1 MNSWQKIFEFISLKM
16 LSKFQKQLSENLPFL
31 KEKKLLLAISGGID
45 SVVLAYLLQQLDY
58 DISLAHCNFK
68 LRGSESDDDEEFI
81 RNFASKNDLEL
92 FVTSFDT
99 ESFAKDHKLSIQVAA
114 RQLRYIWF
122 HQLLQENNLDYIV
135 TAHHLDDNLETF
147 LINFTRGTGLEGLTG
162 IPVQNDKIVRPLLNF
177 SREEIEEF
185 ASENKIEWR
194 EDSSNA
200 SDKYLRNKLR
210 HDVIPILK
218 SLNPSF
224 LNSFQDTLKYLEQAK
239 SLTDD
244 ASVLVYKQVVTE
256 KNGQKFFRLF
266 DLKRLPN
273 YEAYLFQWLQP
284 FGFTAWKDISNL
296 TEAQSGKFIL
306 SDKYRLLKDRDFL
319 ILEEI
324 PKVDVMIYEIEA
336 DDEISIPIKLKTET
350 VSEAEKSNN
359 STEIYV
365 DKEKLKF
372 PLTIRKWQEGDYFCP
387 AGIDGKKKVSKYFKD
402 EKMSLSEKENTW
414 LLLSENEIVWIIGK
428 RQDRKFYTEN
438 TTTPVLKIAL
448 L

>member
-1 MNSWQKIFEFISLKM
+1 M

-45 SVVLAYLLQQLDY
+45 SVVLTYLLKQLNY
-58 DISLAHCNFK
+58 DISLAHCNFN
-68 LRGSESDDDEEFI
+68 LRGNESDGDEQFI
-81 RNFASKNDLEL
+81 RDFASKNDLEL

-99 ESFAKDHKLSIQVAA
+99 ESFAKDNKLSIQVAA

-122 HQLLQENNLDYIV
+122 HQLLQENQLDYIL

-147 LINFTRGTGLEGLTG
+147 LINFIRGTGLEGLTG
-162 IPVQNDKIVRPLLNF
+162 IPVQNDKIVRPLLQF
-177 SREEIEEF
+177 SREEIVEF

-210 HDVIPILK
+210 HDVVPILK

-224 LNSFQDTLKYLEQAK
+224 LNSFQDTLKHLEQAK
-239 SLTDD
+239 SLAED

-256 KNGQKFFRLF
+256 KDGQKLVRLF

-306 SDKYRLLKDRDFL
+306 SEKYRLSKDRDFL

-324 PKVDVMIYEIEA
+324 PKEDSTVYEIEA
-336 DDEISIPIKLKTET
+336 DAEISIPIKLKTET
-350 VSEAEKSNN
+350 VSEAEKRTNP
-359 STEIYV
+359 TGIYV
-365 DKEKLKF
+365 DKETLKF
-372 PLTIRKWQEGDYFCP
+372 PLHIRKWREGDYFCP
-387 AGIDGKKKVSKYFKD
+387 AGIEGKKKVSKYFKD
-402 EKMSLSEKENTW
+402 EKMSLSDKENTW
-414 LLLSENEIVWIIGK
+414 LLLSEDQIVWVIGK
-428 RQDRKFYTEN
+428 RQDKRFKIKN
-438 TTTPVLKIAL
+438 TTNQLLKIAL